1 MVLSD
6 HEKVIDALNLKCGF
20 QGQYKKYYKKILA
33 FHDKI
38 PNLVLKSIDRDDNYV
53 ADGLA
58 KLGMEKKRQMDFK
71 DRIPEDLEKGK
82 KK

>member
-1 MVLSD
+1 V
-6 HEKVIDALNLKCGF
+6 F
-20 QGQYKKYYKKILA
+20 
-33 FHDKI
+33 
-38 PNLVLKSIDRDDNYV
+38 KSIDRDDNYV

-58 KLGMEKKRQMDFK
+58 KLKMEKKRQMDFK